1 LLFLASQTFVFT
13 AAQFAAPSSEGEQQ
27 GAAEPGLKNKD
38 LVWGWCI
45 IYYNIKKYD
54 ERKLVGI

>member
-27 GAAEPGLKNKD
+27 GAAAPGQKK
-38 LVWGWCI
+38 
-45 IYYNIKKYD
+45 IKIWFG
-54 ERKLVGI
+54 VGVLFITI

>member
-13 AAQFAAPSSEGEQQ
+13 AAQFAAPSEQQ
-27 GAAEPGLKNKD
+27 GAAAPGQKNKD